1 MSGYERGRVLV
12 IEDDRRTADFVC
24 QGLAEAEFEVEVALN
39 GIDGFKVARQ
49 GAHDVLV
56 LDLMLP
62 GMDGLA
68 LLKKLRDR
76 GVNTPVLI
84 LSAKRS
90 VDDRVLGL
98 QTGGDDYL
106 VKPFVFA
113 ELLARIE
120 SLLRRAQG
128 NHEPVRLRV
137 ADLWLD
143 PLSRRVYRGGKE
155 IELQPYEFSLLEYL
169 MRNKDQIVTRKQI
182 LRHVWGYS
190 FNPST
195 NIVEVH
201 ICRLREK
208 IELPGRPKLLRTVRG
223 TGYILVEDEELLD

>member
-1 MSGYERGRVLV
+1 MHRSERGRVLV
-12 IEDDRRTADFVC
+12 IEDDRPTADFVC
-24 QGLAEAEFEVEVALN
+24 QGLTEAEFEVEVAPN
-39 GIDGFKVARQ
+39 GIEGFKVARQ

-62 GMDGLA
+62 GMSGLE
-68 LLKKLRDR
+68 LLRQLRD
-76 GVNTPVLI
+76 GGINTPVLI

-90 VDDRVLGL
+90 VDDRVVGL

-106 VKPFVFA
+106 IKPFVFA

-120 SLLRRAQG
+120 SLIRRARG
-128 NHEPVRLRV
+128 NHEPMRLKV
-137 ADLWLD
+137 ADLLLD
-143 PLSRRVYRGGKE
+143 LLSRRLYRDGKE
-155 IELQPYEFSLLEYL
+155 IELQPHEFSILEYL
-169 MRNKDQIVTRKQI
+169 MRNRDQIVTRKQI
-182 LRHVWGYS
+182 LRHVWGYN

-223 TGYILVEDEELLD
+223 AGYILVGDNELLH

>member
-1 MSGYERGRVLV
+1 M
-12 IEDDRRTADFVC
+12 IEDDRRTADFVS
-24 QGLAEAEFEVEVALN
+24 QGLTEAEFEVEVTPN
-39 GIDGFKVARQ
+39 GIEGFKVASQ

-62 GMDGLA
+62 GMNGLE
-68 LLKKLRDR
+68 LLKGLRD
-76 GVNTPVLI
+76 GGINTPVLI
-84 LSAKRS
+84 LSARRS

-106 VKPFVFA
+106 IKPFVFA

-120 SLLRRAQG
+120 SLIRRARG
-128 NHEPVRLRV
+128 AHEPMKLKV
-137 ADLWLD
+137 ADLLLD
-143 PLSRRVYRGGKE
+143 LLSRRVYREEKE
-155 IELQPYEFSLLEYL
+155 IELQPQEFSILEYL
-169 MRNKDQIVTRKQI
+169 MRNSDQIVTRKQI
-182 LRHVWGYS
+182 LRHVWGYN

-223 TGYILVEDEELLD
+223 AGYILVGDDEHLH

>member
-1 MSGYERGRVLV
+1 MNRHERGRVLV
-12 IEDDRRTADFVC
+12 IEDDRRTADFVR
-24 QGLAEAEFEVEVALN
+24 QGLMEAEFEVEVALS
-39 GIDGFKVARQ
+39 GDEGFRTARQ

-62 GMDGLA
+62 GMDGLH
-68 LLKKLRDR
+68 LLNQLRDQ

-106 VKPFVFA
+106 IKPFVFA

-120 SLLRRAQG
+120 SLMRRSRG
-128 NHEPVRLRV
+128 NHEPVRLQ
-137 ADLWLD
+137 ASDLVLN
-143 PLSRRVYRGGKE
+143 LLGRKVYRDGKE
-155 IELQPYEFSLLEYL
+155 IELQPQEFGILEFL
-169 MRNKDQIVTRKQI
+169 VRNKDQVVTRKQI
-182 LRHVWGYS
+182 LRHVWGYN
-190 FNPST
+190 FDPST

-208 IELPGRPKLLRTVRG
+208 IELPDRPKLLRTVRG
-223 TGYILVEDEELLD
+223 AGYILVSRDEMLH

>member
-1 MSGYERGRVLV
+1 MNEHERGRVLV
-12 IEDDRRTADFVC
+12 IEDDRRTADFVR
-24 QGLAEAEFEVEVALN
+24 QGLMEAEFEVEVASS
-39 GIDGFKVARQ
+39 GDEGFRSARR

-62 GMDGLA
+62 GMDGLQ
-68 LLKKLRDR
+68 LLSRLRDQ

-106 VKPFVFA
+106 IKPFVFA

-120 SLLRRAQG
+120 SLIRRSRG
-128 NHEPVRLRV
+128 SHEPVRLQ
-137 ADLWLD
+137 ASDLMLD
-143 PLSRRVYRGGKE
+143 LLGRKVYRDGKE
-155 IELQPYEFSLLEYL
+155 IELQPQEFGILEYL
-169 MRNKDQIVTRKQI
+169 VRNHDQVVTRKQI
-182 LRHVWGYS
+182 LRHVWGYN
-190 FNPST
+190 FDPST

-208 IELPGRPKLLRTVRG
+208 IELPDRPKLLRTVRG
-223 TGYILVEDEELLD
+223 AGYILVSRDEILH

>member
-1 MSGYERGRVLV
+1 MNGSERGRVLV
-12 IEDDRRTADFVC
+12 IEDDRQTAEFVC
-24 QGLAEAEFEVEVALN
+24 QGLAEAEFEVEIAPN
-39 GIDGFKVARQ
+39 GIDGFEVARK
-49 GAHDVLV
+49 GVYDVLV

-62 GMDGLA
+62 GMDGLE
-68 LLKKLRDR
+68 LLRQLRD
-76 GVNTPVLI
+76 GGTNTPVLI

-106 VKPFVFA
+106 IKPFVFA

-120 SLLRRAQG
+120 SLVRRAQG
-128 NHEPVRLRV
+128 NHEPVRLKV
-137 ADLWLD
+137 GDLLLD
-143 PLSRRVYRGGKE
+143 LISRRAYRDEIE
-155 IELQPYEFSLLEYL
+155 IELQPHEFSILEYL

-182 LRHVWGYS
+182 LRHVWGYN
-190 FNPST
+190 FTPST

-223 TGYILVEDEELLD
+223 AGYMVSDDELLH